1 MFTAILVSLRATNLD
16 FHNKIIYTRDLTYL
30 HNDLQMFRVYHDE
43 ALVTLKKIDENES
56 NLETYENHASEE
68 RCWIVN
74 IMQGFD
80 EFKIKK
86 VFVDSWK
93 RNFYPSLS
101 GHPNVKVLMSHM

>member
-1 MFTAILVSLRATNLD
+1 MFTAILVSLRATYLD

-86 VFVDSWK
+86 VFFDSWK